1 MAVSTPI
8 LGIAVLIYLL
18 VIFYLG
24 WLGYRQTKSTED
36 FMVAGRKV
44 NPLVLAVSYGAT
56 FISTSAI
63 VGFGGY
69 AGAFGMGVLWLVFM
83 NIFVGIF
90 LAFVLFGK
98 RTRRLGVNLGAVT
111 FPELIGRRF
120 QSRFIQGF
128 SGILIT
134 IFMPLYAGSVLIGG
148 ARFMETAL
156 NIDYNSAVLI
166 LAVIV
171 AAYVITGGLIAVMYT
186 DALQGAVMFTGMGI
200 LLVLTYVKLGGVVEA
215 HQALT
220 NMAHLVPA
228 NLAAVGHTGWTSMPL
243 FGSPTW
249 WTLVST
255 IVLGVGIGVLA
266 QPQLVV
272 RFMTVK
278 NTRSLNRAVL
288 SGGPF
293 ILMMAGVAYVVGA
306 LSNVYFLET
315 RGIISLDAA
324 GGNIDKIIPEY
335 INSAMPDYFV
345 IFFLLTLL
353 AAAMSTL
360 SSQFHTMGTAIGHDL
375 YREFLMK
382 GKIGKTVTV
391 TKLGIAVTIVIS
403 VILAYILPFGIIA
416 RATAI
421 FFGLCAAAFLPM
433 YTGALFWKRMTKEGA
448 IASLLVGTF
457 TSLSW
462 LTFVHAREASALGIS
477 KMLFGVDTILTGTW
491 TVVDPILIATPL
503 AFLTAI
509 VVSLMTAPS
518 PQEHI
523 DLCFKSSVTSE
534 MHSNPVEI

>member
-8 LGIAVLIYLL
+8 LGIAVLIYMI
-18 VIFYLG
+18 VVFYLG
-24 WLGYRQTKSTED
+24 WLGYKQTKDTD
-36 FMVAGRKV
+36 DYMLAGRKV
-44 NPLVLAVSYGAT
+44 NPLVLALSYGAA

-63 VGFGGY
+63 IGFGGY

-90 LAFVLFGK
+90 IAFVVFGS
-98 RTRRLGVNLGAVT
+98 RTRRMGVNLGAVT

-128 SGILIT
+128 AGALIT

-156 NIDYNSAVLI
+156 NIEYNSAVII

-186 DALQGAVMFTGMGI
+186 DALQGGLMFIGMAI
-200 LLVLTYVKLGGVVEA
+200 LFVLTYTRLGGVVEA
-215 HQALT
+215 HQSLT
-220 NMAHLVPA
+220 DMAYLVPE
-228 NLAAVGHTGWTSMPL
+228 NLAAIGHTGWTSMPE
-243 FGSPTW
+243 FGSSVW
-249 WTLVST
+249 WTLIST

-266 QPQLVV
+266 QPQLAV
-272 RFMTVK
+272 RFMTVR
-278 NTRSLNRAVL
+278 NTRSLKRAVL

-293 ILMMAGVAYVVGA
+293 IFMMAGVAYVVGA
-306 LSNVYFLET
+306 LSNVYFFDT
-315 RGIISLDAA
+315 RGMISLQAA
-324 GGNIDKIIPEY
+324 GGNIDLIMPEY

-360 SSQFHTMGTAIGHDL
+360 SSQFHTMGTAIGHDF
-375 YREFLMK
+375 YREFIMK
-382 GKIGKTVTV
+382 GKVAKTINITRV
-391 TKLGIAVTIVIS
+391 GIATTILIS
-403 VILAYILPFGIIA
+403 VVLAYILPIGIIA

-433 YTGALFWKRMTKEGA
+433 YTGALFWKRMNRQGA
-448 IASLLVGTF
+448 TASLLVGTF
-457 TSLSW
+457 SSLFW
-462 LTFVHAREASALGIS
+462 LTFVHAKEAAPLGIS
-477 KMLFGVDTILTGTW
+477 QALFGVDTILTGTW
-491 TVVDPILIATPL
+491 TVVDPILVATPL

-509 VVSLMTAPS
+509 VVSLATKPDS
-518 PQEHI
+518 PEHI
-523 DLCFKSSVTSE
+523 EMCFKY
-534 MHSNPVEI
+534 

>member
-8 LGIAVLIYLL
+8 LGLAVLAYMM
-18 VIFYLG
+18 VVFYLG
-24 WLGYRQTKSTED
+24 WVGYKQTKD
-36 FMVAGRKV
+36 NDDYMLAGRKV
-44 NPLVLAVSYGAT
+44 NPFVLAFSYGAA

-63 VGFGGY
+63 IGFGGY
-69 AGAFGMGVLWLVFM
+69 AGAFGLGILWLVFM

-90 LAFVLFGK
+90 IAFVVFGS
-98 RTRRLGVNLGAVT
+98 RTRRMGVNLKAVT

-128 SGILIT
+128 SGALIT

-156 NIDYNSAVLI
+156 NIDYNIAILI
-166 LAVIV
+166 LAIIV

-186 DALQGAVMFTGMGI
+186 DALQGALMFVGMAI
-200 LLVLTYVKLGGVVEA
+200 LLIITYSKLGGVTEA

-220 NMAHLVPA
+220 NMAYLVPD
-228 NLAAVGHTGWTSMPL
+228 NFAAIGHTGWTTMPA

-255 IVLGVGIGVLA
+255 IILGVGIGVLA
-266 QPQLVV
+266 QPQLAV

-278 NTRSLNRAVL
+278 NTRSLKRAVL

-293 ILMMAGVAYVVGA
+293 IFMMAGVAYIVGA
-306 LSNVYFLET
+306 LSNVYFFNT
-315 RGIISLDAA
+315 QGMISLEVA
-324 GGNIDKIIPEY
+324 GGNIDKIMPEY

-345 IFFLLTLL
+345 VFFLLTLL

-360 SSQFHTMGTAIGHDL
+360 SSQFHTMGTSIGHDL
-375 YREFLMK
+375 YREFIKK
-382 GKIGKTVTV
+382 GE
-391 TKLGIAVTIVIS
+391 LGQTINITRAAIAFTILAS
-403 VILAYILPFGIIA
+403 VVLAYILPISIIA

-457 TSLSW
+457 SSLFW
-462 LTFVHAREASALGIS
+462 LAFVHKSEAAPLGIS
-477 KMLFGVDTILTGTW
+477 KALFGVDTILTGTW
-491 TVVDPILIATPL
+491 TVVDPILVATPI
-503 AFLTAI
+503 AFIVAI
-509 VVSLMTAPS
+509 VVSLMTKPT
-518 PQEHI
+518 PQEHL
-523 DLCFKSSVTSE
+523 DVCYKK
-534 MHSNPVEI
+534 